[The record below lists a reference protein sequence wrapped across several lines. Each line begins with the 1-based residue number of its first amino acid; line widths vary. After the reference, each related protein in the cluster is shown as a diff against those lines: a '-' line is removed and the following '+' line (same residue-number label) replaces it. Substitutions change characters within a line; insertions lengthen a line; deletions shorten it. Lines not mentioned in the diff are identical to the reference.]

1 MFVSKDPN
9 NPSLAPHIASYIQ
22 SNTLSSA
29 YYLYDQQHII
39 SHIDTLHTSLQTYT
53 GGYTIRYA
61 MKALPLQAILQ
72 TMKAHDVAIDACSGY
87 EAQRAINAGIAP
99 DQIQITGQI
108 QPHNMVKLVE
118 QGVRFCACSL
128 SQLERFGQLF
138 RGREVGVRINP

>member
-1 MFVSKDPN
+1 MFVSRDSN
-9 NPSLAPHIASYIQ
+9 NPPLPAHIATHIQ
-22 SNTLSSA
+22 QHTSDA

-39 SHIDTLHTSLQTYT
+39 DQIGTLHTSLQTYT

-61 MKALPLQAILQ
+61 MKALPLKAIIQ
-72 TMKAHDVAIDACSGY
+72 TMDAHGIAIDACSGY
-87 EAQRAINAGIAP
+87 EAQRAIDAGVAP

-108 QPHNMVKLVE
+108 RPHNISELVE